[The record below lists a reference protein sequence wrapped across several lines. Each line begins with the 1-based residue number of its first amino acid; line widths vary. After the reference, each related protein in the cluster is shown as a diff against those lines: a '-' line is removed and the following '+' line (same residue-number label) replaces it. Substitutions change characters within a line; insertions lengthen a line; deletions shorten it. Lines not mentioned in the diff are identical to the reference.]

1 MKATSQLQVETDR
14 AIVTEWRF
22 APGAETG
29 HHVHAHDYVVVPL
42 TTGTLRLEEPEG
54 VRDVQLQA
62 GASYA
67 RPKGVAHNVINANA
81 FEFRF
86 IEIELKESR
95 IRWPC
100 TGLKSLAAVPV
111 DRHWGLAPS
120 APAAEIR

>member
-1 MKATSQLQVETDR
+1 MRSAIKATSHLQVETKR

-29 HHVHAHDYVVVPL
+29 HHVHEYDYIVVPL

-67 RPKGVAHNVINANA
+67 RPKGVAHNVINTNA
-81 FEFRF
+81 CEFRF
-86 IEIELKESR
+86 VEIELK
-95 IRWPC
+95 
-100 TGLKSLAAVPV
+100 
-111 DRHWGLAPS
+111 
-120 APAAEIR
+120 

>member
-1 MKATSQLQVETDR
+1 MKATAHPQLDTARVV
-14 AIVTEWRF
+14 VTEWRF

-54 VRDVQLQA
+54 TRDVQLQA

-86 IEIELKESR
+86 VEIELK
-95 IRWPC
+95 
-100 TGLKSLAAVPV
+100 
-111 DRHWGLAPS
+111 
-120 APAAEIR
+120 